1 MQEFLLN
8 LLYAVITAAVP
19 IITAFGIQMLKK
31 AAENA
36 AANTDNVTVGKYLTE
51 IAGAIADAVEATSQT
66 YVDALKEAGKF
77 DPEAQ
82 KEAARRALAACLASI
97 SPAAK
102 AFIEEVY
109 GDITEYL
116 TNKIEAEVRRQK
128 LESPAT
134 IALPVMEST
143 PDTTTIAAST
153 AAATAATV
161 VQTAIN
167 QLDAQTQSK
176 AE

>member
-19 IITAFGIQMLKK
+19 IITAFGVQMLRK

-36 AANTDNVTVGKYLTE
+36 AANTDNAAISKYLTE
-51 IAGAIADAVEATSQT
+51 IAEAISDAVEATSQT

-77 DPEAQ
+77 DEAAQ
-82 KEAARRALAACLASI
+82 HEAARRALAACLASI

-102 AFIEEVY
+102 AFIEELY

-128 LESPAT
+128 LDNPAT
-134 IALPVMEST
+134 LALPVLDST

-167 QLDAQTQSK
+167 QLDTQPK
-176 AE
+176 TE